1 MKKVLFFAT
10 ALIALASCTNND
22 FVGDEAIK
30 GAVEEA
36 PISFGF
42 DVPTPTRASGSE
54 AATALDNQFIVY
66 GEKDE
71 NGGTAAAAGKLVFQN
86 YQVNYAANTANT
98 TTSNTKNWEY
108 VGYTHSA
115 NYQSNITTK
124 AGEAA
129 AVNGLSTPQTIK
141 YWDYSASKYTFTA
154 VSALRNDIEAGYVK
168 IQKNTTGTTAYD
180 KGYTLT
186 LTADADPS
194 KVFIADRIIID
205 QGSGTVRTAENAY
218 GGNVTLS
225 FRNLLSQIRVAMYE
239 TIPGYKVTIDKFY
252 YTDAAAPAF
261 TSMTTPG
268 TDKFYANVPNLTTD
282 KGATLT
288 VTYGASGSN
297 IENQPTIAI
306 SGTTVNNY
314 LALGTNLKATTELG
328 TTKATATFDN
338 VVSSEAKFTSVY
350 PQEANTTNLKLKIDY
365 TLTSEDTGET
375 INVTGATAEVP
386 AVYLKW
392 KPNFK
397 YTYYF
402 KISDNTNGST
412 GGGVTGLYPITFD
425 AVTIEAEDGTAEYIT
440 TVSEPS
446 ITTFGV
452 SGGKY
457 VTDNDEYPAGCD
469 IYASIMEGSALI
481 TPTYGTNE
489 ANVKVYHV
497 TSSDATHFPLTPA
510 SVAESIAEDAGSGTK
525 KITATEVT
533 STNAETYF
541 TSTPSAVT
549 TVPGEDGVDIT
560 NTKALKLAGVKAI
573 NSADTYYAIEY
584 TASAA
589 WTGTYTKVYKI
600 VKIKYTA
607 PAPEL

>member
-1 MKKVLFFAT
+1 MKKLFIFA
-10 ALIALASCTNND
+10 AGLITLAGCTSND

-42 DVPTPTRASGSE
+42 DVPTPTRASGSD
-54 AATALDNQFIVY
+54 AATALGNQFIIY
-66 GEKDE
+66 GEKNEAD
-71 NGGTAAAAGKLVFQN
+71 GTAAATGNLVFQN

-108 VGYTHSA
+108 VGYTHSP
-115 NYQSNITTK
+115 NYRSNITTK
-124 AGEAA
+124 AGEAT

-154 VSALRNDIEAGYVK
+154 VSALGDDIEAGYVK
-168 IQKNTTGTTAYD
+168 IQKNTAGTTAYD

-186 LTADADPS
+186 LTANADPS
-194 KVFIADRIIID
+194 KVFIADRKIIN

-218 GGNVTLS
+218 GGNVTLT

-239 TIPGYKVTIDKFY
+239 TIPGYTVTIDKFY
-252 YTDAAAPAF
+252 YKEDKATPLF
-261 TSMTTPG
+261 SEMTTEG
-268 TDKFYANVPNLTTD
+268 TDKFFANVPNLTTD
-282 KGATLT
+282 KAATLT
-288 VTYGASGSN
+288 VTYGGEGSA
-297 IENQPTIAI
+297 IENQPTISV
-306 SGTTVNNY
+306 SGATVNNY
-314 LALGTNLKATTELG
+314 ITLGTNLKANTVLG
-328 TTKATATFDN
+328 TTILTATFDN
-338 VVSSEAKFTSVY
+338 VESSEAKFTSVY
-350 PQEANTTNLKLKIDY
+350 PQEANTTNLKLKVDY

-375 INVTGATAEVP
+375 IKVTGATAEVP
-386 AVYLKW
+386 YEFLQW

-412 GGGVTGLYPITFD
+412 GQGVTGLYPITFD
-425 AVTIEAEDGTAEYIT
+425 ALTIEAENGTAEYIT

-469 IYASIMEGSALI
+469 IYASIMEGSVLK
-481 TPTYGTNE
+481 TPVYGT
-489 ANVKVYHV
+489 NVKVYYV
-497 TSSDATHFPLTPA
+497 TSSDATNFPLTPA
-510 SVAESIAEDAGSGTK
+510 SVAESIAENAGSGTK

-533 STNAETYF
+533 STNATTYF

-549 TVPGEDGVDIT
+549 TVPGEDGVDIST
-560 NTKALKLAGVKAI
+560 NALKLAGVKTI

-589 WTGTYTKVYKI
+589 WTGTYNKVYKI

-607 PAPEL
+607 PTPEP